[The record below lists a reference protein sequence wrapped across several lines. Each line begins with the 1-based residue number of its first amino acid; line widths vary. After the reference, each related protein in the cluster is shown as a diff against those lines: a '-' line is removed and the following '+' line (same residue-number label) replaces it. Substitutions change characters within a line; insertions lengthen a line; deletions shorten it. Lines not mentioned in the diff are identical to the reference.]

1 MDTDHTDAWFV
12 ALRGENP
19 NVCGRVVLGRRW
31 TPINADAGF
40 GALGGGGWF
49 GGHRWTLMTLILR
62 FGAARGRIR
71 TFVGEFFFG
80 RRWTPINADAG
91 FGALR
96 AVHGLMAI
104 IAETFLLG
112 S

>member
-40 GALGGGGWF
+40 GALGGGGGF
-49 GGHRWTLMTLILR
+49 GGHRWTLMTLVLR
-62 FGAARGRIR
+62 CGAARGWLWRP
-71 TFVGEFFFG
+71 VGGNIFADDG
-80 RRWTPINADAG
+80 RRLTRMLD
-91 FGALR
+91 
-96 AVHGLMAI
+96 
-104 IAETFLLG
+104 LG
-112 S
+112 RCARCMDSWL